1 MNQTFSILLKT
12 LLKICFITVIIL
24 LHFLETD
31 HAKPIQQ
38 RGDQSILVVRW
49 PKTTLSASG
58 LAIVL
63 AVMMVVTDLEG
74 RSRGKTLGT
83 TIFFTVFISFALLY
97 PVLLVYGYKYK
108 YTIGEDHIVFRF
120 LWKTHIINFRDI
132 DCFGEDRQGNVI
144 IKMAN
149 GRKRKYTV
157 SIWMIGCR
165 ELRNVLNNSHVRRK
179 TTLK

>member
-1 MNQTFSILLKT
+1 M
-12 LLKICFITVIIL
+12 
-24 LHFLETD
+24 
-31 HAKPIQQ
+31 
-38 RGDQSILVVRW
+38 VV
-49 PKTTLSASG
+49 
-58 LAIVL
+58 AIVL

-83 TIFFTVFISFALLY
+83 NIFFTVFINFELLY
-97 PVLLVYGYKYK
+97 PAVLVYGYKYK